1 MRCRS
6 RQVGLFDACAPL
18 LGLTA
23 KVAHSL
29 RNVAEIDEHWLAL
42 LGCTS
47 PALKCARR
55 DSWISLDLGWSPT
68 LQWLHP
74 GLKCIL
80 ACVEDGKRAVI
91 RSIANTNNA
100 PRSRQTSS
108 NLAIFPN
115 GAILTYPCSRTSST
129 RTSSRLTIFDSDS
142 KIELITRVSGSSSM
156 DSLYLWWPSRAGGN
170 NNGLHCHFA
179 DLPNKYWGRE
189 IMRIQRDWLF
199 GIRVT
204 ATALMLAGSLPIQAD
219 QTRSAKGDAFDS
231 VMATYTVIQWR
242 DNLNPSYANLG
253 NDQFLVDT
261 RLGLLLWD
269 EPSNNFNQPVF
280 PPSIDAATLNLFN
293 ETDIAWARLGNSP
306 ADTLVNISMDGGSDQ
321 LPRILNT
328 LLWWDGNHHRFA
340 AALSIA
346 KTKSAPH
353 LLSLGPHHALL
364 CTRFNGSKVVRLHRT
379 DGKSSM
385 MLAESED
392 IEALAALQSTGVV
405 GKVDGFEELT
415 ETNITR
421 PVYYDT
427 SHCGWEIRN
436 LPDIAIKPF
445 LDRKTRKSDLL
456 IKPYFLADGQIL
468 LSEVEYFDGQYWR
481 NMNPPLL
488 WRPKTQ
494 SWAAIEHT
502 SGDGGGIHRAGQGE
516 PVMSYA
522 FQSKIVEFLD
532 TKSMHWVRSRQV
544 LPDGYDANIE
554 PLSNGNAVVFM
565 RDNPGGQV
573 GLIAPTHDDLP
584 IDKLELPRYRYDGE
598 IALHD
603 GGLMLVGGGD
613 EWNPSVRSEIVDAKL
628 VQAHPIASL
637 PIPLVSPYGL
647 ALKDN
652 SILVFGG
659 LPARCGPSF
668 YWSEQCRHLLAQ
680 SSFRYFPQGNRW
692 QTLQNLTIPFT
703 KGYAWETGNSGLA
716 SQWSRND
723 ALVRKNG
730 DVVWIEGGEAFGSAN
745 EKLPQTS
752 LLKRWRLENQN
763 TKSEI
768 VASLRKGRTK
778 STLIEL
784 ADGRLS
790 VIGGYA
796 QIGQVAPERKCSDCP
811 NEPRFDGT
819 FVPARSTEVL
829 DESSKNA
836 AVWNAGPKAHY
847 GGGRAMKLANGRIFK
862 LSLTGDFDSEGY
874 RTEIADAAFTQW
886 ERLPPFPLEE
896 AVIRNVGAAGNLV
909 VILTNKKQTVVWD
922 DDAKTWLVWKDW
934 PKGAG
939 NKDDRP
945 ISISALADG
954 KRVLIRYGSSF
965 DIVNLP

>member
-1 MRCRS
+1 M
-6 RQVGLFDACAPL
+6 
-18 LGLTA
+18 
-23 KVAHSL
+23 
-29 RNVAEIDEHWLAL
+29 I
-42 LGCTS
+42 
-47 PALKCARR
+47 
-55 DSWISLDLGWSPT
+55 
-68 LQWLHP
+68 
-74 GLKCIL
+74 
-80 ACVEDGKRAVI
+80 
-91 RSIANTNNA
+91 
-100 PRSRQTSS
+100 PR
-108 NLAIFPN
+108 
-115 GAILTYPCSRTSST
+115 
-129 RTSSRLTIFDSDS
+129 
-142 KIELITRVSGSSSM
+142 E
-156 DSLYLWWPSRAGGN
+156 
-170 NNGLHCHFA
+170 
-179 DLPNKYWGRE
+179 
-189 IMRIQRDWLF
+189 WLF
-199 GIRVT
+199 GIRVI
-204 ATALMLAGSLPIQAD
+204 AAALMLAGCQAD
-219 QTRSAKGDAFDS
+219 KTRSATGDAFDS
-231 VMATYTVIQWR
+231 VMATYTLIEWR

-261 RLGLLLWD
+261 RQGLLLWD
-269 EPSNNFNQPVF
+269 EPSNIFSQPVF
-280 PPSIDAATLNLFN
+280 PPGIDAATLNLFN
-293 ETDIAWARLGNSP
+293 ETEIAWARLGNSP
-306 ADTLVNISMDGGSDQ
+306 ADTLINISMDGGSDQ

-346 KTKSAPH
+346 KTNSAPH

-379 DGKSSM
+379 DGKSSL

-392 IEALAALQSTGVV
+392 IAARAALQSTGVV

-415 ETNITR
+415 ETNMTS

-427 SHCGWEIRN
+427 SHCSWEIRN

-445 LDRKTRKSDLL
+445 LDRKTSKSDPI

-481 NMNPPLL
+481 HMNPPLL

-502 SGDGGGIHRAGQGE
+502 SGDGGRIHRAGQGE
-516 PVMSYA
+516 PVMSHA

-544 LPDGYDANIE
+544 LPDGYLSVGANIE

-584 IDKLELPRYRYDGE
+584 IDKLQLPRYRYDGE

-603 GGLMLVGGGD
+603 GGLVLVGGGD
-613 EWNPSVRSEIVDAKL
+613 EWNPSVRSEILDAATG
-628 VQAHPIASL
+628 QAHQIASL
-637 PIPLVSPYGL
+637 PMPLVSPYGL
-647 ALKDN
+647 ELKD
-652 SILVFGG
+652 SGVLVFGG

-668 YWSEQCRHLLAQ
+668 YWSEQCSHLPAQ
-680 SSFRYFPQGNRW
+680 SSFRYFPRGNRW
-692 QTLQNLTIPFT
+692 QPLQDLTIPFT
-703 KGYAWETGNSGLA
+703 TGYAWQTGNSGLA

-723 ALVRKNG
+723 ALVRRNG
-730 DVVWIEGGEAFGSAN
+730 DVVWVEGGEVFGAN

-763 TKSEI
+763 TKSETI
-768 VASLRKGRTK
+768 ASLRKGRNR

-784 ADGRLS
+784 ADGRLV

-796 QIGQVAPERKCSDCP
+796 QIGQVASDKKCTDCP
-811 NEPRFDGT
+811 SESEFDGT

-829 DESSKNA
+829 GESSRSA
-836 AVWNAGPKAHY
+836 AVWLSGPKAHY
-847 GGGRAMKLANGRIFK
+847 GGGRALKLANGRVFK

-874 RTEIADAAFTQW
+874 RAEIADAAFTQW
-886 ERLPPFPLEE
+886 ERLPPLPFGE
-896 AVIRNVGAAGNLV
+896 AVVRNVGVAGNR
-909 VILTNKKQTVVWD
+909 VIILNNTDQTVAWD
-922 DDAKTWLVWKDW
+922 DDAKAWLVWKNW

-939 NKDDRP
+939 TKDDPP
-945 ISISALADG
+945 ISISALPDG
-954 KRVLIRYGSSF
+954 KRVLIRYSSSF